1 MSIFDSPEA
10 FFSAVSLMHPDLVPA
25 EDAQDLR
32 DGSGHVPG
40 KVTLA
45 RREGGRVI
53 YDRGKKTWT
62 MPNGDIVR

>member
-1 MSIFDSPEA
+1 MFDDPVA
-10 FFSAVSLMHPDLVPA
+10 FFSIVSAMKPGLVPP

-40 KVTLA
+40 KVTIA
-45 RREGGRVI
+45 RREGGLVI
-53 YDRGKKTWT
+53 YDRAAKTWT